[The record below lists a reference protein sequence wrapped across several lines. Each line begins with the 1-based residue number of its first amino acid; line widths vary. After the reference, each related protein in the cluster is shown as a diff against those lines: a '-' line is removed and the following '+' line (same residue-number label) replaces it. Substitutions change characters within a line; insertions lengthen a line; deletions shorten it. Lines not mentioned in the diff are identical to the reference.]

1 MTPNEIGG
9 EKVTEELKNNPS
21 VTLIHTLIH
30 TLIPFIHLS
39 LFFKNIDQRIGNRRL
54 RRRQYLMP

>member
-21 VTLIHTLIH
+21 VTLIP